1 MKRSGPLKRK
11 TPLARTCALKRS
23 PFRRK
28 PPPPNRAGS
37 DPAHLAVIRAL
48 PCAVCGS
55 RLRVAAHH
63 STVGRGLSR
72 KTSDHETLPLCSKHH
87 REFHDATGYFA
98 GWDKRS
104 RRDWQRQA
112 VEMYRPK
119 ESA

>member
-1 MKRSGPLKRK
+1 MKRTPLTRK
-11 TPLARTCALKRS
+11 TPLKRS

-72 KTSDHETLPLCSKHH
+72 KTSDRETMPLCDRDHKA
-87 REFHDATGYFA
+87 FHGAVGFFA
-98 GWDKRS
+98 GWSREQ
-104 RRDWQRQA
+104 RRDWQRSM
-112 VEMYRPK
+112 VELYRPK

>member
-28 PPPPNRAGS
+28 PAPPNRAGS

-48 PCAVCGS
+48 PCAICGS

-72 KTSDHETLPLCSKHH
+72 KTSDHETMPLCDRDHKAFH
-87 REFHDATGYFA
+87 RAVGFFA
-98 GWDKRS
+98 GWSREQ
-104 RRDWQRQA
+104 RRDWQRSQ
-112 VEMYRPK
+112 VEFYRPK
-119 ESA
+119 ETA